1 MSRLQQDKGVPM
13 PVSSETLL
21 TFMIASFV
29 LLVIPGPTIIMV
41 VAQALAHGRRV
52 ALASVAGVGLG
63 DLAAA
68 SLSIIGVGT
77 ILAVSSSI
85 FLVVKW
91 AGAAYLVYIGIKLW
105 ITPVS
110 VPDIAAA
117 PVEGSRG
124 SVFRDSFLVTL
135 LNPKGI
141 VFFMAFVPQF
151 IDARGPF
158 APQAA
163 VFVVVFVALGLV
175 NAWAYAVLASRARNV
190 IRQPK
195 VLRMATRT
203 GGAFLIGAGLF
214 SALARRAA

>member
-1 MSRLQQDKGVPM
+1 M
-13 PVSSETLL
+13 PVSAETLI
-21 TFMIASFV
+21 TFIIASFV

-52 ALASVAGVGLG
+52 AFASVAGVGLG
-63 DLAAA
+63 DLVAA

-77 ILAVSSSI
+77 ILAASSSV

-91 AGAAYLVYIGIKLW
+91 AGAAYLVYIGVKMW

-110 VPDIAAA
+110 IPDIEAA
-117 PVEGSRG
+117 PAGGSRTT
-124 SVFRDSFLVTL
+124 VFRDSFLVTL

-151 IDARGPF
+151 INAREPF

-163 VFVVVFVALGLV
+163 VFVVVFVLLGIV
-175 NAWAYAVLASRARNV
+175 NAWAYAMLASSARNM
-190 IRQPK
+190 IRQPS

-203 GGAFLIGAGLF
+203 GAVFLIGAGMV
-214 SALARRAA
+214 SAFARRTA

>member
-1 MSRLQQDKGVPM
+1 M
-13 PVSSETLL
+13 PVSYETLI
-21 TFMIASFV
+21 TFIIASFV

-52 ALASVAGVGLG
+52 AFASVAGVGLG

-77 ILAVSSSI
+77 ILAASSSV

-91 AGAAYLVYIGIKLW
+91 LGAAYLVYIGVKMW

-110 VPDIAAA
+110 IPDIEAA
-117 PVEGSRG
+117 PAVGDRG

-151 IDARGPF
+151 IAAREPF

-163 VFVVVFVALGLV
+163 VFVVVFVLLGIL
-175 NAWAYAVLASRARNV
+175 NAWAYAMLASGARNA
-190 IRQPK
+190 IRQPS
-195 VLRMATRT
+195 VLRAATRT
-203 GGAFLIGAGLF
+203 GAVFLIGAGIF
-214 SALARRAA
+214 SAFARRTA

>member
-52 ALASVAGVGLG
+52 ALASVVGVGL
-63 DLAAA
+63 
-68 SLSIIGVGT
+68 
-77 ILAVSSSI
+77 LAVSSSI

>member
-1 MSRLQQDKGVPM
+1 M
-13 PVSSETLL
+13 PVSPETLV
-21 TFMIASFV
+21 TFVVASFV

-41 VAQALAHGRRV
+41 VSQALAHGRRV

-77 ILAVSSSI
+77 ILAASSSV
-85 FLVVKW
+85 FLAVKW
-91 AGAAYLVYIGIKLW
+91 AGAAYLVYIGVKMW

-110 VPDIAAA
+110 IPDIEATS
-117 PVEGSRG
+117 VTGGHG

-151 IDARGPF
+151 IDASGPF

-163 VFVVVFVALGLV
+163 VFVVVFVVLGIV
-175 NAWAYAVLASRARNV
+175 NAWAYAMLASGARNA
-190 IRQPK
+190 IRQPS
-195 VLRMATRT
+195 VLRLATRT
-203 GGAFLIGAGLF
+203 GSVFLIGAGLF
-214 SALARRAA
+214 SALARRTA

>member
-1 MSRLQQDKGVPM
+1 M
-13 PVSSETLL
+13 PVSAETLV
-21 TFMIASFV
+21 TFIIASFV

-63 DLAAA
+63 DLVAA

-77 ILAVSSSI
+77 ILAASSTV

-91 AGAAYLVYIGIKLW
+91 AGAAYLVYIGVKMW

-110 VPDIAAA
+110 IPEIEALPAV
-117 PVEGSRG
+117 GSRTT
-124 SVFRDSFLVTL
+124 VFRDSFLVTL

-151 IDARGPF
+151 INAREPF

-163 VFVVVFVALGLV
+163 VFVVVFVLLGIV
-175 NAWAYAVLASRARNV
+175 NAWAYAMLASGARNL
-190 IRQPK
+190 IRQPN

-203 GGAFLIGAGLF
+203 GAVFLIGAGVI
-214 SALARRAA
+214 SAFARRTA